1 MRISHLRQRL
11 HDLVLALCSLALTCY
26 GGNALAEVQFH
37 CPAQLDSLR
46 QETAD
51 YLQTLNIPATL
62 VTQTVDAE
70 SGELTLALT
79 TPADDTLTLDFH
91 KRPEFALST
100 ERVQLPTAKGGT
112 RTVQV
117 ASRKEIVLAL
127 LQHGRT
133 TVLKDKACSV
143 EALSDRVGVRQ
154 NIVAWATRL
163 DLVWPDGG
171 KAAWNRRY
179 WNRGTPKPGVSVHTA
194 VMDVFLHQNKYSIG
208 CYTAAKL
215 IMVQGT
221 LDYYHRIKRDAE
233 RTRRVEETLLAD
245 GDPLVGIEPGKM
257 WSFEQ
262 DFDAE
267 EMSHK
272 GKLLRLQT
280 EVAAG
285 NFVPGDWTYILN
297 TDTASWHKTGYEG
310 SNAIYLGRNRM
321 SDDYNDHNHSY
332 TYEEKLDEVYQ
343 WRNGVFSRSRDAKKI
358 KRLTADELARLG
370 NTPAEGGLQMD
381 IRAIPRDF

>member
-1 MRISHLRQRL
+1 MHISHLRQHL
-11 HDLVLALCSLALTCY
+11 HYLVLALCSLALTGY
-26 GGNALAEVQFH
+26 GVNALADVQFR

-51 YLQTLNIPATL
+51 YLQTLNIPAAL
-62 VTQTVDAE
+62 VTQTVNAE

-79 TPADDTLTLDFH
+79 TPADDTSTLDFH

-100 ERVQLPTAKGGT
+100 ERVRLPTANGGM

-117 ASRKEIVLAL
+117 ASRKEIMLAL

-133 TVLKDKACSV
+133 TVFKDKACSV

-163 DLVWPDGG
+163 DLEWPDGG
-171 KAAWNRRY
+171 PAEWNKKY
-179 WNRGTPKPGVSVHTA
+179 WHRGTPKPGVSVHTA
-194 VMDVFLHQNKYSIG
+194 VMDVFLHQKKYSIG

-233 RTRRVEETLLAD
+233 RTRLVEETLLAD